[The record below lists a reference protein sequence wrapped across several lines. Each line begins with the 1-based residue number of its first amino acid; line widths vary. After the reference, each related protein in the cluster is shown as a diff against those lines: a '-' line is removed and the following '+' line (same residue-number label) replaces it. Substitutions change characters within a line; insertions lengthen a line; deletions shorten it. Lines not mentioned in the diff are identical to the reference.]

1 MNILLKRI
9 RRTSFALD
17 GELYIEDIKLC
28 DTAENLEGSLPAG
41 TYTIVRHKCKQY
53 ARFVPVI
60 LPEGSKDL
68 KFQGSKDLPVTDLEA
83 IKATLGTMEH
93 ETLEQKCSACPKLP
107 FVCNNTTLP
116 CHCPQ
121 IKAGNGIYNR
131 KDGSII
137 VGKYIVPGCLS
148 HPKEPFENLCER
160 LRKLDGRGAEI
171 TLTIEDCFPEPSKLN
186 LPDLGRYALGQMDG
200 VRKSVKV

>member
-1 MNILLKRI
+1 MNIVLKRI
-9 RRTSFALD
+9 RRTGVALD

-28 DTAENLEGSLPAG
+28 DTAENIKCSLPAG
-41 TYTIVRHKCKQY
+41 TYTIVRQKCKQY
-53 ARFVPVI
+53 ARFVPLI
-60 LPEGSKDL
+60 LVDSLSSNVDCNNSIDNR
-68 KFQGSKDLPVTDLEA
+68 QSSINA
-83 IKATLGTMEH
+83 
-93 ETLEQKCSACPKLP
+93 KCSNCKKLEL
-107 FVCNNTTLP
+107 VCNNTTLP

-137 VGKYIVPGCLS
+137 VGKYLAPGCLS

-171 TLTIEDCFPEPSKLN
+171 TLTIEDCFPDPNKLN

>member
-1 MNILLKRI
+1 MNIQLKRI
-9 RRTSFALD
+9 RRTGVALD

-28 DTAENLEGSLPAG
+28 NTAENIEGSLPAG
-41 TYTIVRHKCKQY
+41 TCTIIRHKCKQY

-60 LPEGSKDL
+60 LPL
-68 KFQGSKDLPVTDLEA
+68 VTEKAKAQITDPEA
-83 IKATLGTMEH
+83 IDSKAM
-93 ETLEQKCSACPKLP
+93 LEQKCSNCKKLEL
-107 FVCNNTTLP
+107 VCNNTTLP

-137 VGKYIVPGCLS
+137 VGKYIAPGCLS
-148 HPKEPFENLCER
+148 HPKEPFENICER

-171 TLTIEDCFPEPSKLN
+171 TLTIEDCFPDPNKLN

-200 VRKSVKV
+200 KRSTH

>member
-1 MNILLKRI
+1 MNIVLKRI
-9 RRTSFALD
+9 RRTGVALD

-28 DTAENLEGSLPAG
+28 NTAENLEGSLPAG
-41 TYTIVRHKCKQY
+41 TYTIIRHKCKQY

-60 LPEGSKDL
+60 LPKASDL
-68 KFQGSKDLPVTDLEA
+68 VGVQSRTTDHQVSEPDA
-83 IKATLGTMEH
+83 IVHDAMQ
-93 ETLEQKCSACPKLP
+93 EQKCSGCKKLEI
-107 FVCNNTTLP
+107 VYNNTTLP

-137 VGKYIVPGCLS
+137 VGKYIAPGCLT

-160 LRKLDGRGAEI
+160 LRKLDGRGAGI
-171 TLTIEDCFPEPSKLN
+171 TLIIEDCFPDPGKLN

-200 VRKSVKV
+200 ERSIH

>member
-9 RRTSFALD
+9 RRTGVALD
-17 GELYIEDIKLC
+17 GELYIENIKLC
-28 DTAENLEGSLPAG
+28 DTAENIEGSLPAG

-60 LPEGSKDL
+60 LPIIIDKAKS
-68 KFQGSKDLPVTDLEA
+68 QITDSENIDTTA
-83 IKATLGTMEH
+83 MQ
-93 ETLEQKCSACPKLP
+93 EQKCSNCKKHP

-137 VGKYIVPGCLS
+137 VGKYIAPGCLS

-171 TLTIEDCFPEPSKLN
+171 TLTIEDCFPDPNKLN

-200 VRKSVKV
+200 KRSTH